1 MNSVYATKGRH
12 CGKTW
17 ALLNSR
23 IEKLRTKPMTCNEFI
38 EIRLSLGINQI
49 NMAAVLG
56 VHPRTI
62 RNWESQKSP
71 DINACRVLDNL
82 IEGITK
88 CGKIL

>member
-1 MNSVYATKGRH
+1 MNSVYTTGGRR

-23 IEKLRTKPMTCNEFI
+23 IQHLRRKPMTCNEFI
-38 EIRLSLGINQI
+38 EIRLGLGITQA
-49 NMAAVLG
+49 NMAAILS

-62 RNWESQKSP
+62 RNWESEKSP

-82 IEGITK
+82 IEGISK
-88 CGKIL
+88 LNK